1 MGITGWLAI
10 LLTAAHS
17 QPAPQSLEQ
26 TLQGLV
32 ASERRVDDASQ
43 DLARCVNAWQSIS
56 SLPESE
62 QPAWQRALAAVL
74 MSADASRG
82 DAQDPRSS
90 PRGSVRREQSLLYLR
105 ALAKAAGA
113 EDVPPAVTHLVR
125 SALAEVAAAAGRDLP
140 PAERQP
146 LMDEAYGYNREAAT
160 FWKAYP
166 DIALEAWCRANLA
179 MDLFAGGRLDE
190 ARRTREESI
199 RLFEKLPEDFLK
211 PAEVNL
217 ETGEASPL
225 VRWQEEG
232 HQRQAEVYLLSA
244 LDQYNEGLDS
254 ADQARESV
262 FLFAESLRLGMVH
275 RSVTAINNVSA
286 LLIRAGIGEE
296 TGRIRKIEYLLR
308 VLEILPDARANPH
321 WRGRGALA
329 QLDQAVRWIH
339 ARVHAYL
346 GDFYAQSGRVL
357 LARFHLDRAEELA
370 TELDDTAI
378 LPLALEARAALWL
391 RLGSTANCLRE
402 ARRILDVDGSLHQR
416 ADALLLMG
424 AVFDR
429 ECDYQRAKDCYRW
442 AKDLFVKPGQFT
454 LNRSDVLALSRVREQ
469 MGRLEFAHGQFGPA
483 LDALREA
490 ASLAALEDLKQSAA
504 LQIERLQIVQWLS
517 AEGRYRPSSGLLAA
531 LRNQSQPQSL
541 AAIVGRGPVV
551 ARPGR
556 TPAAG
561 HSHDHD
567 SPALSAEQVRLL
579 EGLLQEPSAAR
590 SAQPDTGEVQ
600 SPSAREI
607 IAECRQALDKLESRS
622 HDSSTGTTLGAQ
634 LAAAR
639 GELETASGL
648 FQNQLETAWKAFARE
663 LDPAL
668 AIESTESFRRLHHD
682 AAVVEARSGR
692 PAAALSILD
701 MGRSRTMLAAASGTR
716 DFWQQLAP
724 EDRRVAAQL
733 DDARTALKQR
743 MTELAAQ
750 AAGRPDMVQPL
761 RAVASERQRLEAQWQ
776 TFVANTRASQGHGE
790 PALTKPLDEAQIGE
804 LLDVGQALL
813 AWSVGPYETC
823 AVLARRTTAGLTF
836 VTRLLPIRQEE
847 LEGLAGA
854 WRAGLV
860 ASGLNHDLLGREL
873 YDLLIRPLA
882 GELADVKLLAILPDG
897 PLNSLPFAALPD
909 SQGGYLLE
917 RTAVVSVPS
926 LALLTRLRR
935 AGAPVGEG
943 LLVVDVQRFDEVH
956 YVPSVYQIEE
966 SAGQFAGLL
975 PALRLPPLEGTRVE
989 AAGLIRRAGPQA
1001 SRLSDADA
1009 REDRVRAAA
1018 GGKRILHFATHG
1030 LADPYDP
1037 LLSAL
1042 VLAPSR
1048 ADGSDGFL
1056 EAAEV
1061 MADERLSGADLV
1073 TLSACETAVGMTH
1086 GSEGVLGLTWAFLAA
1101 GNRTVLASLWPV
1113 DDVAT
1118 AFLMDRFYQNLLGQR
1133 TGLESPMPKAEALM
1147 EAGQWLRNLTLDE
1160 ATRLA
1165 AGLSQGASRGKN
1177 EPALALTVPPADAR
1191 PTTDAD
1197 NRPFAHPRYWAAFI
1211 LIGDP
1216 E

>member
-1 MGITGWLAI
+1 
-10 LLTAAHS
+10 
-17 QPAPQSLEQ
+17 
-26 TLQGLV
+26 
-32 ASERRVDDASQ
+32 
-43 DLARCVNAWQSIS
+43 
-56 SLPESE
+56 
-62 QPAWQRALAAVL
+62 
-74 MSADASRG
+74 
-82 DAQDPRSS
+82 
-90 PRGSVRREQSLLYLR
+90 
-105 ALAKAAGA
+105 
-113 EDVPPAVTHLVR
+113 
-125 SALAEVAAAAGRDLP
+125 
-140 PAERQP
+140 
-146 LMDEAYGYNREAAT
+146 
-160 FWKAYP
+160 
-166 DIALEAWCRANLA
+166 
-179 MDLFAGGRLDE
+179 
-190 ARRTREESI
+190 
-199 RLFEKLPEDFLK
+199 
-211 PAEVNL
+211 
-217 ETGEASPL
+217 
-225 VRWQEEG
+225 
-232 HQRQAEVYLLSA
+232 
-244 LDQYNEGLDS
+244 
-254 ADQARESV
+254 
-262 FLFAESLRLGMVH
+262 
-275 RSVTAINNVSA
+275 
-286 LLIRAGIGEE
+286 
-296 TGRIRKIEYLLR
+296 
-308 VLEILPDARANPH
+308 
-321 WRGRGALA
+321 
-329 QLDQAVRWIH
+329 
-339 ARVHAYL
+339 VHAYL

-370 TELDDTAI
+370 TELDDAAI

-429 ECDYQRAKDCYRW
+429 ECDYQRAKDYYRW

-469 MGRLEFAHGQFGPA
+469 LGRLEFAHGQYGSA

-490 ASLAALEDLKQSAA
+490 ASLAALEDKKQSAA
-504 LQIERLQIVQWLS
+504 LQIERLQIVQWLL
-517 AEGRYRPSSGLLAA
+517 AEGRYRPTSSLLAA
-531 LRNQSQPQSL
+531 LRSEPQPQL
-541 AAIVGRGPVV
+541 LTAIAGRGPGD

-561 HSHDHD
+561 HSQVHD
-567 SPALSAEQVRLL
+567 STALSVEQVRLL
-579 EGLLQEPSAAR
+579 EGLLHESAAAR
-590 SAQPDTGEVQ
+590 STQPGPGEVQ

-607 IAECRQALDKLESRS
+607 IEECRQAMDALESRS
-622 HDSSTGTTLGAQ
+622 HDSSTGTTLAAQ

-639 GELETASGL
+639 GELATASGL
-648 FQNQLETAWKAFARE
+648 FQKQLETAWKAVDRE

-668 AIESTESFRRLHHD
+668 AIDSTESFRRLHHD

-701 MGRSRTMLAAASGTR
+701 MGRSRTMLAAASGSR

-776 TFVANTRASQGHGE
+776 TFVAKARASQGRGE
-790 PALTKPLDEAQIGE
+790 PAVTRPLDEAQIGE
-804 LLDVGQALL
+804 LLDLDQALL

-823 AVLARRTTAGLTF
+823 VVLARRTTAGLTF
-836 VTRLLPIRQEE
+836 STRLLPIRQEE

-873 YDLLIRPLA
+873 YDLLIQPLA

-909 SQGGYLLE
+909 SRGRYLLE
-917 RTAVVSVPS
+917 RTAVVSIPS

-956 YVPSVYQIEE
+956 YVPSVYQVEE
-966 SAGQFAGLL
+966 NADELAGLL

-989 AAGLIRRAGPQA
+989 AAGLIKRAGRQA
-1001 SRLSDADA
+1001 ERLSDGDA
-1009 REDRVRAAA
+1009 GEGRVREAA

-1042 VLAPSR
+1042 VLAPSL
-1048 ADGSDGFL
+1048 ADGGDGFL

-1118 AFLMDRFYQNLLGQR
+1118 AFLMDRFYQNRLGQR
-1133 TGLESPMPKAEALM
+1133 AGLESPMPKAEALM
-1147 EAGQWLRNLTLDE
+1147 EAGKWLRNLTLDE

-1165 AGLSQGASRGKN
+1165 ADLSQGANRGRN
-1177 EPALALTVPPADAR
+1177 EPALPVLSTPGTSQAHGPDAR
-1191 PTTDAD
+1191 P
-1197 NRPFAHPRYWAAFI
+1197 FSHPRYWAAFI

-1216 E
+1216 S